1 MKPSPAVAPYID
13 TLTRS
18 EPFSEMRGDE
28 LARLLAHASVSYHPP
43 GETLL
48 ALGQTVRESWV
59 VL

>member
-48 ALGQTVRESWV
+48 ALGQTVRECWV